1 MITEEIEEIQNKR
14 KNVIYVREI
23 PAQKPSFALY
33 TSSSTSMVLKYL
45 IESLPRKS
53 NYKVDYNS
61 YTHNSSHID

>member
-1 MITEEIEEIQNKR
+1 MITEEIEEVQKKR

-23 PAQKPSFALY
+23 PAQKPSFAL
-33 TSSSTSMVLKYL
+33 SSSTSMVLKYL